1 MSYRDLREFVDAL
14 ERGGELRRVDA
25 PVSRDLEIAHI
36 AGRVCRVSGPAI
48 LFANVTGGA
57 MPVLIN
63 AFGSARRVRM
73 ALGDLDALA
82 ARLEAILK
90 PDIPSGF
97 FEKLKKLPE
106 LAKLAGFAPSIVSRG
121 CCQEVVKQGNDVN
134 LDDLPILTC
143 WPGDAGRF
151 VTLPLVFTKHAQ
163 TGQRNIG
170 MYRMQVFDRNT
181 TGMHWQAHHDGA
193 ANFDSY
199 RRAARRM
206 DVAVAI
212 GTDPALAYAATAPL
226 PPGVDETLLAGFIRE
241 KSVELVR
248 CRTIDMEVP
257 STAEIVLEGYVD
269 PAEPLRTEGP
279 FGDHTGFYSPAELYP
294 VFHVTAI
301 THRASPIYQTLI
313 VGKPP
318 QEDLFL
324 GQATERLFR
333 PVVKTIIPDLVDY
346 HLPQFGVFHNALFI
360 SIRKRYPY
368 HARQV
373 MHAVWG
379 LGQLAATKM
388 IVVVDEH
395 VNVHDTDEV
404 MFYLGANVDP
414 RRDVQ
419 IVDGP
424 VDELDHAAPFTG
436 AGSKMGIDATAKI
449 AGEGVV
455 RPWPT
460 ELRMSDDVRQRV
472 EQRWKELGLDD
483 VLTLE

>member
-1 MSYRDLREFVDAL
+1 VSYRDLREFVDEL
-14 ERGGELRRVDA
+14 DRRGLLRRIGA

-36 AGRVCRVSGPAI
+36 AGRVTKVGGPAL
-48 LFANVTGGA
+48 LFTNVTGCSF
-57 MPVLIN
+57 PVLIN
-63 AFGSARRVRM
+63 AFGSDERIRI
-73 ALGDLDALA
+73 ALGDLDAIA
-82 ARLEAILK
+82 SRIEGILK
-90 PDIPSGF
+90 PDIPVGF

-106 LAKLAGFAPSIVSRG
+106 LAKLAGLAPTVVSRG
-121 CCQEVVKQGNDVN
+121 CCQEVVKQGDQVN
-134 LDDLPILTC
+134 LDELPVLTC
-143 WPGDAGRF
+143 WPADAGRF
-151 VTLPLVFTKHAQ
+151 ITLPLVFTRNAE
-163 TGQRNIG
+163 TGVRNIG

-199 RRAARRM
+199 RRLGQRM
-206 DVAVAI
+206 PIAVAI

-257 STAEIVLEGYVD
+257 ASAEFVLEGYVD

-279 FGDHTGFYSPAELYP
+279 FGDHTGF
-294 VFHVTAI
+294 HVTAI
-301 THRASPIYQTLI
+301 THRESPIYQTLI

-324 GQATERLFR
+324 GQATERLFQ
-333 PVVKTIIPDLVDY
+333 PVVKAIIPDMVDY
-346 HLPQFGVFHNALFI
+346 RLPQFGVFHNALFI

-373 MHAVWG
+373 MHAIWG
-379 LGQLAATKM
+379 LGQLSATKM

-395 VNVHDTDEV
+395 VDVHDTDEV

-436 AGSKMGIDATAKI
+436 AGS
-449 AGEGVV
+449 
-455 RPWPT
+455 
-460 ELRMSDDVRQRV
+460 
-472 EQRWKELGLDD
+472 
-483 VLTLE
+483 